1 MSIERGLFL
10 QKQRKPAKMPFARQ
24 ATRPLHGLNGST
36 LARGATAMVASETT
50 QTVSPSSAAGKILD
64 PGVNRS
70 IKAAIGIH
78 RRTFV

>member
-1 MSIERGLFL
+1 MSIEQGPIPAEAT
-10 QKQRKPAKMPFARQ
+10 QPAKMPFARQ
-24 ATRPLHGLNGST
+24 ATRQLHGLDGST

-50 QTVSPSSAAGKILD
+50 QTVARSSAACKILD